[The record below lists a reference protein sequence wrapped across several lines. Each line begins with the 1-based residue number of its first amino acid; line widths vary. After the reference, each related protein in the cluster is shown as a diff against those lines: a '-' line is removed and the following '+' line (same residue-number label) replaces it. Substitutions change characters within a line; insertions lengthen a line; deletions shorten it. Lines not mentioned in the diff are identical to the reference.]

1 MSKITNPL
9 LSLFPTG
16 LPIQPHKCQD
26 KRYLEEP
33 GREELRYTFFLLL
46 LFGMLIF
53 FIENRCSA
61 FLTFFS
67 NLLLWN
73 F

>member
-33 GREELRYTFFLLL
+33 GREELRYTSLFFFFFFLACS
-46 LFGMLIF
+46 F
-53 FIENRCSA
+53 F
-61 FLTFFS
+61 L
-67 NLLLWN
+67 
-73 F
+73 